1 MAFFRR
7 FSGAGTVETRAK
19 MGGCALYF
27 ATIERKLKTLRLE
40 KKETEIK
47 ENLLVDDLKVLFQAF
62 FRRFSETGTVE
73 TTAKMG
79 CALHFATIERNLETL
94 RLEKKETEIK
104 ENLLVDE
111 LDELKVLLKEHAE
124 LEAKREAELKVL
136 LKEHAEREAELE
148 AKLKVLLKEHAEREA
163 ELEKVLLKELA
174 EREAKREREAEA
186 KREPELE
193 AEFEKMLLKELEAE
207 LEAKREAELEAKRE
221 AELEA
226 KREAE
231 LEAKREAE
239 LEKVLLKELAEHEAK
254 REAELEAKREAEL
267 EAKREAE
274 LEAKREAELEA
285 ELELQVAF
293 LKNSVEDIFKK
304 MTYSSIES
312 KDIVVRSG
320 GEVLFTNKSQTYN
333 TGMAD
338 LPMTVYNRAK
348 ILNLSDFVKPIFA
361 TKGCNILEQV
371 DNFFADKWEE
381 FASYDLYILP
391 INMEAKEKKMKSD
404 LPNVTFAITTLAL
417 KRGIEFVIADPVY
430 KGTDA
435 SVRIVNLTVV
445 LRDLQ
450 NQKVS
455 ITTPFAETNGLDMV
469 FYQRGNGYPD
479 QRTYAQIE
487 NATNLGRNNI
497 MHMHLVPGKYENG
510 LFGGNCYDD
519 FSMSVAT
526 ILHELSIIDQYS
538 EKKKKST
545 ISKIFFVLDEFSA
558 YAAYTAVA
566 ILGYEINSVSSVL
579 AYRQGVYTPM

>member
-193 AEFEKMLLKELEAE
+193 AEFEKMLLKEL
-207 LEAKREAELEAKRE
+207 
-221 AELEA
+221 
-226 KREAE
+226 
-231 LEAKREAE
+231 
-239 LEKVLLKELAEHEAK
+239 
-254 REAELEAKREAEL
+254 EAELEAKREAEL

>member
-1 MAFFRR
+1 
-7 FSGAGTVETRAK
+7 
-19 MGGCALYF
+19 LYF

-207 LEAKREAELEAKRE
+207 L
-221 AELEA
+221 
-226 KREAE
+226 
-231 LEAKREAE
+231 
-239 LEKVLLKELAEHEAK
+239 EAK